1 MGAGSRVQGVGKGPG
16 GGVSWAVVPSEL
28 DSLLMLCWEKGVQMT
43 GTQMARDYRVLG
55 GAAGRAPGAFPRR
68 KPEHEPARAERC
80 QEPAV
85 SPT

>member
-1 MGAGSRVQGVGKGPG
+1 MQGVGKGPG

-55 GAAGRAPGAFPRR
+55 GGGGGEGPRGI
-68 KPEHEPARAERC
+68 PA
-80 QEPAV
+80 
-85 SPT
+85 